1 MYEKKYLCSNTSGAR
16 ISDQVQKFASN
27 IEFLYFR
34 LYNIA
39 LSTETYSINQDT
51 EILYLMPISVLDNKF

>member
-1 MYEKKYLCSNTSGAR
+1 MKKNIYAATHLVLR